1 MWKDT
6 IRKTDIRKKDYDITW
21 AEVNINDYDFSNIPK
36 EWVRK
41 EGENTGEKGKGTD
54 EYSKTLNYVEFT
66 LGDVSVEG
74 GIYMDIRTWGVKG
87 ISSRAS
93 KIIGSILVEFE
104 DDRDEDYSLNAG
116 EDIYEDVD
124 FTITDIEE
132 EKYYDDH
139 KERFNPSSVSIKI
152 DMKNSTSPSNWETS
166 AEIEWQGSY

>member
-1 MWKDT
+1 MWKEA
-6 IRKTDIRKKDYDITW
+6 IRKTDILKRDYDINW
-21 AEVNINDYDFSNIPK
+21 ENVNVEDYDFSNIPK

-41 EGENTGEKGKGTD
+41 EGENTAEKGKGTD
-54 EYSKTLNYVEFT
+54 EYSNTYNYVEFT
-66 LGDVSVEG
+66 LNDVSVEG

-93 KIIGSILVEFE
+93 KITGSILVEFE
-104 DDRDEDYSLNAG
+104 DDRNEDYRLNSG

-124 FTITDIEE
+124 FTITDIE
-132 EKYYDDH
+132 D
-139 KERFNPSSVSIKI
+139 ERSYGKPQFNPANVRIKI